1 MRFRQPIVSSLWKF
15 LVILGLLLSTVS
27 PSRAQADPNQGPG
40 GPILVV
46 TSNSTFGTFY
56 AEILRTEGLNEFSV
70 MNIGQVTDVTLSS
83 YDVAI
88 LAPTDLT
95 SSQAAMFNA
104 WVNAGGN
111 LIAMKPDPQL
121 SALLGIT
128 FSGPALS
135 NAYLA
140 VNTSSEPG
148 NGIVGQ
154 PMQFHGSADRY
165 TLSGASTIATLYTN
179 ATTSTSNP
187 AVTLRSVGANGG
199 HAAAFAFDL
208 ATSIVYTRQGNPD
221 WEAQERD
228 GQVPIRSNDKFFGN
242 AAGDPQPDWV
252 DLTNVVTIPQAD
264 EQQRLLAN
272 LIIRMNL
279 ERKPLPRFW
288 YLPRGLKAAVVMTG
302 DDHGNGGTAGRFD
315 SYIAASPAGC
325 DVDNWECIRATSYMF
340 TQPGHVSDAQAAS
353 YTAQGFEVGLHIN
366 TNCADYTG
374 SSLETNYVEQIANF
388 TATYPSIPAPRTQ
401 RHHCIV
407 WSDWATG
414 AWTQLAHGMR
424 LDTTY
429 YYWPFN
435 WVQNR
440 PGHFT
445 GSAMPM
451 RFADLNGTIID
462 VYQAASQMTDES
474 GQAFPATSDA
484 LLGAAV
490 GPQGYFGVYTVNAH
504 TDDVNSPVSDS
515 VLSSALS
522 RGVPIVSSV
531 QMLTWLDGRN
541 SSSFGGLSWNGS
553 ALGFNIAK
561 GAGANGLRAMLPSSS
576 GVGSLTS
583 ISGPNG
589 PVTYSLETVKGISYA
604 TFDAAAGAYTASYAS
619 ASLPPTVTSTSP
631 SNGTGGI
638 AQTTTITAS
647 FSETLD
653 ASTVNASSF
662 VLRDPANTPIPAS
675 VTYSAATGT
684 AVLTPNDPLAPATT
698 YTATV
703 TTAITSLAGQAL
715 AANYSWNF
723 TTVLPPTCP
732 CSAWST
738 SVTPGTVSVDDPSA
752 VEVGVKFR
760 VSFDGF
766 ISGIRFYKG
775 SLNTGVHQGNL
786 WTSSGQLLAT
796 ATFANETA
804 EGWQQVNFATP
815 VAVSAN
821 VVYVASYHTNTG
833 YYAADDGYFASTGV
847 DNSPVHILQNGVSGP
862 NGLYSYSET
871 STFPT
876 GSFQSANYW
885 VDVVFSTTAGSGP
898 LGVTGVF
905 PVTGASDVATNTS
918 VTASFSNAI
927 DANTVNGSTFQLRDS
942 NNVLVPATYSVAGNT
957 ATLTP
962 TSALANSTTYTATV
976 NTGVKDTNG
985 DALSAIFTWSFNT
998 IAVAPNCPC
1007 SAWSNSMQPVNPSID
1022 DPSAVELGV
1031 RFKVDLNGYIS
1042 GIRFYKGSG
1051 NTGAHVGNLWSNT
1064 GQLLATENFTSESAT
1079 GWQQVDFPAPVAVV
1093 ANTVYVASYHT
1104 SVGNYAVDP
1113 GFFASSGA
1121 DNPPVHLLRDG
1132 ESGANGLYAY
1142 GAISEFPTNS
1152 FQSSN
1157 YWVDVVF
1164 TTSVSTGPLGVTS
1177 TTPASD
1183 ATNVDVTTN
1192 VSANFNST
1200 IDPST
1205 ITSASFQLRNASNV
1219 LIPAT
1224 FSVSGYTATLIPN
1237 QPLTGSS
1244 AFTVTLTT
1252 AVKSSTGNAL
1262 PANYTWSF
1270 TTAAPPC
1277 TGICTIWPGT
1287 AIPATLDAG
1296 PDDPVE
1302 LGVKFTSDI
1311 AGAITGI
1318 RFYKASG
1325 NIGTHVGNLW
1335 SSSGEL
1341 LASATFLSESA
1352 SGWQEVEFSAPVFI
1366 AANTVYVASYST
1378 SFGHYSADANYFANN
1393 GVDTPPLHALPN
1405 GVSQSN
1411 GLFAYGSGSSFPTL
1425 GFDATNY
1432 WVDVMFT
1439 TRTLTSISVT
1449 PTNPTIQSG
1458 ATQQFA
1464 ATGTYSDGS
1473 TQNLTSQVV
1482 WGTSNPAVATI
1493 NSSGLATA
1501 TSAGTTAISASKS
1514 GIVGSTNLVSIVPV
1528 AITTTSLNSGGVG
1541 VAYSATLAASG
1552 GITPYTWSIISGSL
1566 PGGLVLNAGSGTIS
1580 GTPTA
1585 VGTFNF
1591 TVRVADSATPTGT
1604 ATKALNIIVGQPIS
1618 NTGYRPPSAH
1628 AAVTS
1633 SAGDNNGFQSGPTNA
1648 YASDGAFATDSSS
1661 GNSTSTSCT
1670 STGKDKHNFY
1680 NYNLGVPTG
1689 APVNGIEVRLDA
1701 RVSFFLLTAPKMC
1714 VQLSW
1719 NGGSS
1724 WTDTQSTSTLS
1735 TSTSTYI
1742 LGGATDTWGR
1752 TWTASELSNSNFRV
1766 RVINVASSTSL
1777 TFSLDWA
1784 AVRVT
1789 YGDGTRPVV
1798 SAFTIPST
1806 SSSLTVP
1813 ITTFTATDN
1822 VAVVGYVVTESSTAP
1837 LASANGWSPTAPTSY
1852 TFTTTG
1858 NKTLY
1863 AWAKDAAGNVSTSRN
1878 DSVTV
1883 TQAGDTIAP
1892 TVSAFAVP
1900 STSSTLTVPITSF
1913 TATDN
1918 VGVTGYLVT
1927 ETSPTPSA
1935 TAIGWNAAAP
1945 SSYTF
1950 ATAGNKTLYAWAKDA
1965 ANNVSAS
1972 VSRTVVVTVSASGPE
1987 SAGWF
1992 TGDIHVH
1999 RSCGGSPEAIA
2010 SLYDKMQP
2018 NNLAVISLLADSGN
2032 GEVQTAPTDLP
2043 LVTGQ
2048 DASIST
2054 PGRIVHWDVEW
2065 HWDPTYFQYPHQVL
2079 GGHIVALGLT
2089 HAEQTFDE
2097 YTYPVLNNTR
2107 QQGGIAGFAHMQYL
2121 GGAIPQDLTC
2131 CTPIEY
2137 PVEVALGAADFI
2149 SEDVDDSG
2157 SGISMNPDGFINAYY
2172 RLLNTGFRP
2181 GFAAGTDY
2189 PCNDSRPLGAL
2200 LTYVQVAGGQ
2210 MTYRNWLD
2218 GIKRGRTVVS
2228 RNGHK
2233 EFLALT
2239 VNGTATPGDEIQLAS
2254 AGNVAV
2260 SVRWTATESITGP
2273 IELVSNGVVVASTQA
2288 TVTAGT
2294 PFNWNVSVNFPKS
2307 GWVVARRMGPDG
2319 HEVHTAAVFV
2329 IVNGAP
2335 IRASVSDAQFYV
2347 AWMDN
2352 LIAKTSPGGPW
2363 NQYFTNNLSQ
2373 AQARYQAA
2381 KAIFQQIALESGSGT
2396 PPTGQTGSIFTNQVP
2411 VVFENDAPYE
2421 LGTKFYSDLPGQIT
2435 QVRLY
2440 TNAQEGGT
2448 HTVRIW
2454 NANGATVSAG
2464 PYSWNITA
2472 GTEGWKTFTLPAP
2485 LAITANTDYIVAIS
2499 NSTDQYYAATPQG
2512 FAEPIVNGN
2521 LHTYVGSGVYS
2532 TTSGGLPISS
2542 WQNANYFRDV
2552 VFVPQ

>member
-1 MRFRQPIVSSLWKF
+1 
-15 LVILGLLLSTVS
+15 
-27 PSRAQADPNQGPG
+27 
-40 GPILVV
+40 
-46 TSNSTFGTFY
+46 
-56 AEILRTEGLNEFSV
+56 
-70 MNIGQVTDVTLSS
+70 
-83 YDVAI
+83 
-88 LAPTDLT
+88 
-95 SSQAAMFNA
+95 
-104 WVNAGGN
+104 
-111 LIAMKPDPQL
+111 
-121 SALLGIT
+121 
-128 FSGPALS
+128 
-135 NAYLA
+135 
-140 VNTSSEPG
+140 
-148 NGIVGQ
+148 
-154 PMQFHGSADRY
+154 
-165 TLSGASTIATLYTN
+165 
-179 ATTSTSNP
+179 
-187 AVTLRSVGANGG
+187 
-199 HAAAFAFDL
+199 
-208 ATSIVYTRQGNPD
+208 
-221 WEAQERD
+221 
-228 GQVPIRSNDKFFGN
+228 
-242 AAGDPQPDWV
+242 
-252 DLTNVVTIPQAD
+252 
-264 EQQRLLAN
+264 
-272 LIIRMNL
+272 
-279 ERKPLPRFW
+279 
-288 YLPRGLKAAVVMTG
+288 
-302 DDHGNGGTAGRFD
+302 
-315 SYIAASPAGC
+315 
-325 DVDNWECIRATSYMF
+325 
-340 TQPGHVSDAQAAS
+340 
-353 YTAQGFEVGLHIN
+353 
-366 TNCADYTG
+366 
-374 SSLETNYVEQIANF
+374 
-388 TATYPSIPAPRTQ
+388 
-401 RHHCIV
+401 
-407 WSDWATG
+407 
-414 AWTQLAHGMR
+414 
-424 LDTTY
+424 
-429 YYWPFN
+429 
-435 WVQNR
+435 
-440 PGHFT
+440 
-445 GSAMPM
+445 
-451 RFADLNGTIID
+451 
-462 VYQAASQMTDES
+462 
-474 GQAFPATSDA
+474 
-484 LLGAAV
+484 
-490 GPQGYFGVYTVNAH
+490 
-504 TDDVNSPVSDS
+504 
-515 VLSSALS
+515 
-522 RGVPIVSSV
+522 
-531 QMLTWLDGRN
+531 MLTWLDGRN

-553 ALGFNIAK
+553 ALSFNVSR
-561 GAGANGLRAMLPSSS
+561 GSGANGLRAMLPSTSS
-576 GVGSLTS
+576 VGSLTS
-583 ISGPNG
+583 ITGPNG
-589 PVTYSLETVKGISYA
+589 PVTYSLETVKGMGYA
-604 TFDAAAGAYTASYAS
+604 SFEAVSGAYTASYAS

-631 SNGTGGI
+631 SNGAGGV

-647 FSETLD
+647 FSESLD
-653 ASTVNASSF
+653 PSTVNAVSF
-662 VLRDPANTPIPAS
+662 VLRNPANTLIPAT

-684 AVLTPNDPLAPATT
+684 AVLTPSNPLVPATT

-703 TTAITSLAGQAL
+703 TTAIKSLTGQAL
-715 AANYSWNF
+715 AANYSWSF

-738 SVTPGTVSVDDPSA
+738 SDRPVNVSADDPSA

-766 ISGIRFYKG
+766 ITGIRYYKG
-775 SLNTGVHQGNL
+775 ALNTGPHQGNL
-786 WTSSGQLLAT
+786 WSSSGQLLAT
-796 ATFANETA
+796 ATFTNETA
-804 EGWQQVNFATP
+804 EGWQQVNFSTP

-821 VVYVASYHTNTG
+821 VVYVASYHTSAG
-833 YYAADDGYFASTGV
+833 YYAADDGFFTASGV
-847 DNSPVHILQNGVSGP
+847 DNPPVHLLPNGVSGP
-862 NGLYSYSET
+862 NGLYSYSES

-876 GSFQSANYW
+876 ETFQSANYW
-885 VDVVFSTTAGSGP
+885 VDVVFSTTAGTGP

-905 PVTGASDVATNTS
+905 PVSGATGVATNTS

-927 DANTVNGSTFQLRDS
+927 DANTVNSGTFVLRDA

-962 TSALANSTTYTATV
+962 TGPLANGMAYTATV

-985 DALSAIFTWSFNT
+985 DALSSSFMWSFNT
-998 IAVAPNCPC
+998 IAVPPTCPC
-1007 SAWSNSMQPVNPSID
+1007 SAWSSSIQPVNPSID

-1042 GIRFYKGSG
+1042 GIRFYKGAG
-1051 NTGAHVGNLWSNT
+1051 NTGTHVGNLWSNT
-1064 GQLLATENFTSESAT
+1064 GQLLATATFSNESAT
-1079 GWQQVDFPAPVAVV
+1079 GWQQVDFASPVAVV

-1104 SVGNYAVDP
+1104 SVGNYATDP
-1113 GFFASSGA
+1113 GYFANSGT

-1132 ESGANGLYAY
+1132 ASGATGVSAS

-1164 TTSVSTGPLGVTS
+1164 TTSVSTGPLSVSS
-1177 TTPASD
+1177 TTPVSG
-1183 ATNVDVTTN
+1183 ATGVGVTTK
-1192 VSANFNST
+1192 VTANFNSS
-1200 IDPST
+1200 INPAP
-1205 ITSASFQLRNASNV
+1205 ITSSSFQLRNASNALV
-1219 LIPAT
+1219 PAT
-1224 FSVSGYTATLIPN
+1224 FTVSGYTATLTPN
-1237 QPLTGSS
+1237 EPLTGSS
-1244 AFTVTLTT
+1244 TYTATLTT
-1252 AVKSSTGNAL
+1252 AVASSTGNAL

-1277 TGICTIWPGT
+1277 SGVCTIWPGT
-1287 AIPATLDAG
+1287 AVPTTLDAG

-1302 LGVKFTSDI
+1302 LGVRFTSDI

-1318 RFYKASG
+1318 RFFKSSG

-1341 LASATFLSESA
+1341 LASATFLSEST
-1352 SGWQEVEFSAPVFI
+1352 SGWQQVEFAAPVFI

-1378 SFGHYSADANYFANN
+1378 TFGRYSADANYFENS
-1393 GVDTPPLHALPN
+1393 GVDAAPLHALASS
-1405 GVSQSN
+1405 VSQSN
-1411 GLFAYGSGSSFPTL
+1411 GVFAYGAGSNFPNL
-1425 GFDATNY
+1425 GFNATNY

-1439 TRTLTSISVT
+1439 TRTLSSISVS
-1449 PTNPTIQSG
+1449 PANPTVQSG
-1458 ATQQFA
+1458 ASQQFT

-1473 TQNLTSQVV
+1473 TQDVTGQVV

-1493 NSSGLATA
+1493 SSSGLATT
-1501 TSAGTTAISASKS
+1501 TSAGTTTISVSRA
-1514 GIVGSTNLVSIVPV
+1514 GIVGSTNLVALVPV
-1528 AITTTSLNSGGVG
+1528 VITTTSLNSGGVG
-1541 VAYSATLAASG
+1541 SAYSATLAASG
-1552 GITPYTWSIISGSL
+1552 GVTPYTWSITSGSL
-1566 PGGLVLNAGSGTIS
+1566 PAGLVLNAGNGTIS

-1591 TVRVADSATPTGT
+1591 TVRASDSATPAGT
-1604 ATKALNIIVGQPIS
+1604 ATKALSITVGQPIS
-1618 NTGYRPPSAH
+1618 NTGYLSPSANS
-1628 AAVTS
+1628 AVTS
-1633 SAGDNNGFQSGPTNA
+1633 SSGDNNGFQSGASNA
-1648 YASDGAFATDSSS
+1648 YAYDNAFATDSSS

-1670 STGKDKHNFY
+1670 STGKDRHIYY
-1680 NYNLGVPTG
+1680 NYNLGVPAGT
-1689 APVNGIEVRLDA
+1689 PINGIEVRLDA
-1701 RVSFFLLTAPKMC
+1701 RVSLYLLTAPKMC
-1714 VQLSW
+1714 VQLSG
-1719 NGGSS
+1719 NGGSR
-1724 WTDTQSTSTLS
+1724 WTDAQSTSTLS
-1735 TSTSTYI
+1735 TSRSTYI
-1742 LGGATDTWGR
+1742 LGGTTDTWGR
-1752 TWTASELSNSNFRV
+1752 TWSSSELSNSNFRV
-1766 RVINVASSTSL
+1766 RIINVASSTSL

-1798 SAFTIPST
+1798 SAFVIPSS

-1822 VAVVGYVVTESSTAP
+1822 VSVAGYLVTESSTAP
-1837 LASANGWSPTAPTSY
+1837 QASASGWSPTPQTSY
-1852 TFTTTG
+1852 TFTSTG

-1883 TQAGDTIAP
+1883 TQVGDTIAP
-1892 TVSAFAVP
+1892 TVSAFAIP
-1900 STSSTLTVPITSF
+1900 STSSTLTVPITTF

-1927 ETSPTPSA
+1927 ESSLTPTPSA
-1935 TAIGWNAAAP
+1935 LGWTASAP
-1945 SSYTF
+1945 SSYSF

-1972 VSRTVVVTVSASGPE
+1972 VSRTVVVTVTATGPE

-1992 TGDIHVH
+1992 AGDMHVH
-1999 RSCGGSPEAIA
+1999 RSCGGSPEAIS

-2032 GEVQTAPTDLP
+2032 GEVQTPATDLP

-2079 GGHIVALGLT
+2079 GGHLVALGLT
-2089 HAEQTFDE
+2089 HAEQTFEE
-2097 YTYPVLNNTR
+2097 YTYPVLNSAR

-2121 GGAIPQDLTC
+2121 SGSIPQDLTC

-2157 SGISMNPDGFINAYY
+2157 SGISMNPEGFIDAYY

-2239 VNGTATPGDEIQLAS
+2239 VNGTATPGDEIRLAS

-2294 PFNWNVSVNFPKS
+2294 PFNWNVAVSFPKS
-2307 GWVVARRMGPDG
+2307 GWLVARRMGPDG

-2396 PPTGQTGSIFTNQVP
+2396 PPSGQTGSIFTNQVP
-2411 VVFENDAPYE
+2411 ITFENDSPYE

-2440 TNAQEGGT
+2440 THAQEGGI

-2472 GTEGWKTFTLPAP
+2472 GTEGWKTFTLPTP
-2485 LAITANTDYIVAIS
+2485 LTISAHTDYIVAIS
-2499 NSTDQYYAATPQG
+2499 NSADQYYAATPQG
-2512 FAEPIVNGN
+2512 FADPITNGN

-2532 TTSGGLPISS
+2532 TTPGGLPLSS